1 VSGRII
7 IVEDH
12 QVVRTGL
19 KLLLQSRGY
28 GVVGEAADG
37 ETALTLV
44 AEHQPDLLLLD
55 LAMPGRLDGL
65 QVTAHLRQNNWT
77 LPIVVLSMY
86 DEPALREAA
95 LKAGANAYILK
106 QAPESQLLDAI
117 AHCLPTPASST
128 LTGRE
133 NEILRWLA
141 EGHGNKEIANGLHI
155 SVKTVETHRAHL
167 FQKLG
172 LQSRAD
178 LVRYAISQGLLAQT
192 S

>member
-1 VSGRII
+1 VNGRII
-7 IVEDH
+7 IAEDH

-44 AEHQPDLLLLD
+44 AELQPDLLLLD

-77 LPIVVLSMY
+77 LPIVVLSMH

-95 LKAGANAYILK
+95 LQAGANAYILK
-106 QAPESQLLDAI
+106 QAPESELLDAV
-117 AHCLPTPASST
+117 ARCLPTPASST

-133 NEILRWLA
+133 SEILRWLA
-141 EGHGNKEIANGLHI
+141 EGYGNKDIANQLHI

-178 LVRYAISQGLLAQT
+178 LVRYAISQGLLTQ
-192 S
+192 